1 MLPRAAD
8 LTGLTNL
15 QELRTLI
22 GVPDPVWTGF
32 IHQVGDPGNNIQHLA
47 ALPSYVVAGA
57 CSAASLADGTPFHPI
72 NATQVGLMWR
82 VARKTIYLRNG
93 GDEDN
98 FVDEEPWD
106 NPRHTPPA
114 VPDPSSKGA
123 AVKEHVLKMAS
134 LVDQADESELM
145 PASLDKVQEWSQRYV
160 SVMGAGP
167 EEEEEATD
175 SQLAALYKRV
185 VILKQA
191 PYTDFSV
198 WVPFGRRALRAQKF
212 RTYTPLGDGTYVM
225 KELPGPQNLQHWLA
239 SWRVFKVAAISLGI
253 VSLAALH
260 QYEKTVERLT
270 LHWPQAWG
278 LIAQAEDKGRAERLE
293 KIRRGIVADSQARR
307 AVPPEWD
314 PDDPWSTCFK
324 VLAKD
329 EAYWSEQVRHPASAW
344 LVAGGVGAPMAPA
357 DAIAVTHLAGGTEA
371 LAVPKEEPDRK
382 RQSNRDKRLAKRR
395 RQQEERTELAKL
407 KGQRDSPGHA
417 AGKGSGKG
425 KSKDKSGAEIC
436 FSWAQGKGVCA
447 DVPVG
452 SECKSK
458 VKRAHKCQHC
468 LSPGHR
474 NDGCSH
480 RG

>member
-1 MLPRAAD
+1 MAHATSSCRFD
-8 LTGLTNL
+8 
-15 QELRTLI
+15 R
-22 GVPDPVWTGF
+22 PDQPAGAQNFDWCAKIQSGRGSF
-32 IHQVGDPGNNIQHLA
+32 IRWATRQQHPAPGCFA
-47 ALPSYVVAGA
+47 SYVVAGA

-212 RTYTPLGDGTYVM
+212 
-225 KELPGPQNLQHWLA
+225 QNIHT
-239 SWRVFKVAAISLGI
+239 SWRRHVRHEGAPRSSESSTLVGI
-253 VSLAALH
+253 VEGLQGGGHLIRHCIIGSAS
-260 QYEKTVERLT
+260 TV
-270 LHWPQAWG
+270 
-278 LIAQAEDKGRAERLE
+278 
-293 KIRRGIVADSQARR
+293 
-307 AVPPEWD
+307 
-314 PDDPWSTCFK
+314 
-324 VLAKD
+324 
-329 EAYWSEQVRHPASAW
+329 
-344 LVAGGVGAPMAPA
+344 
-357 DAIAVTHLAGGTEA
+357 
-371 LAVPKEEPDRK
+371 
-382 RQSNRDKRLAKRR
+382 
-395 RQQEERTELAKL
+395 
-407 KGQRDSPGHA
+407 
-417 AGKGSGKG
+417 
-425 KSKDKSGAEIC
+425 
-436 FSWAQGKGVCA
+436 
-447 DVPVG
+447 
-452 SECKSK
+452 
-458 VKRAHKCQHC
+458 
-468 LSPGHR
+468 
-474 NDGCSH
+474 
-480 RG
+480 